1 MLTKRQTLI
10 LKAIIDAYS
19 ASGEPVGSKTLLGLT
34 GIEASSATIRNEMV
48 RLEKQG
54 LIAKMH
60 SSSGRVPTE
69 AGYRYY
75 INFIMPEYGGAIDSG
90 LSTEDS
96 RRLQEVFQV
105 PYLALGEIVNRST
118 SLLAELTNYVAIAL
132 GPSAREFHL
141 AGFRLVPIASHQV
154 MAILVTEEGV
164 VENQIFRLPVSIEE
178 EDLEQMVRLINREL
192 VGCDLTTVMTKLRT
206 DFFHYLNES
215 VQQLIGQGSMME
227 YLLNK
232 VNTQRVY
239 VQGKN
244 NLYHYLYESDDIDQI
259 DYLNQLLS
267 NPDQMNQMLT
277 PSEQGIQVKI
287 GRDLSIE
294 GLDHLSVMTAQ
305 LEGPIAHQTI
315 SVAILGPENMSY
327 LRMAQLFQ
335 GVRVELCHYIDSY
348 YHCEEGKMNGKN
360 R

>member
-1 MLTKRQTLI
+1 
-10 LKAIIDAYS
+10 
-19 ASGEPVGSKTLLGLT
+19 
-34 GIEASSATIRNEMV
+34 
-48 RLEKQG
+48 
-54 LIAKMH
+54 
-60 SSSGRVPTE
+60 
-69 AGYRYY
+69 
-75 INFIMPEYGGAIDSG
+75 
-90 LSTEDS
+90 
-96 RRLQEVFQV
+96 
-105 PYLALGEIVNRST
+105 
-118 SLLAELTNYVAIAL
+118 
-132 GPSAREFHL
+132 
-141 AGFRLVPIASHQV
+141 
-154 MAILVTEEGV
+154 
-164 VENQIFRLPVSIEE
+164 
-178 EDLEQMVRLINREL
+178 
-192 VGCDLTTVMTKLRT
+192 
-206 DFFHYLNES
+206 
-215 VQQLIGQGSMME
+215 MME

-305 LEGPIAHQTI
+305 LEGPSAHQTI